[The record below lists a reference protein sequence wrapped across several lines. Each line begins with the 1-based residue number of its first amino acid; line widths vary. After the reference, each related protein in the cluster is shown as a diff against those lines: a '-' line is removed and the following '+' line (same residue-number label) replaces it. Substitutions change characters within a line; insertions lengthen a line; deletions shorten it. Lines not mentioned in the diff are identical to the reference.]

1 MADRL
6 PADATGIARAAHLL
20 RSGELVAFP
29 TDTVYGIGTR
39 TGDSDAL
46 ARLFAA
52 KRRDPEKAVA
62 WLVASAAQAV
72 RAGFRADD
80 RAVRLAERY
89 WPGALTLVLPAADG
103 PAADGPATQ
112 AFRVP
117 AHEVALA
124 LLEAAGPLSVSS
136 ANRSGEPETLDAD
149 DVAIAFADSDE
160 PFAILD
166 GGPVPGGVAS
176 SVLDLSVPKAR
187 LLREG
192 AVSRAEIEAL
202 IGPID

>member
-6 PADATGIARAAHLL
+6 AADAAGIARAAELL
-20 RSGELVAFP
+20 RSGQLVAFP
-29 TDTVYGIGTR
+29 TDTVYGIGCR
-39 TGDSDAL
+39 IGDAAAL
-46 ARLFAA
+46 VRVFAA

-62 WLVASAAQAV
+62 WLVATSDTVADS
-72 RAGFRADD
+72 GFRVDD
-80 RAVRLAERY
+80 RAAQLAERF
-89 WPGALTLVLPAADG
+89 WPGALTLVLPAVG
-103 PAADGPATQ
+103 GPATQ

-117 AHEVALA
+117 AHDVALA
-124 LLEAAGPLSVSS
+124 LLAAAGPLAVSS

-160 PFAILD
+160 PVAILD
-166 GGPVPGGVAS
+166 GGRVPGGVAS
-176 SVLDLSVPKAR
+176 SVLDLSDSRAH

-192 AVSRAEIEAL
+192 AVSRAEIEGV

>member
-6 PADATGIARAAHLL
+6 AADPTGIARAADLL

-29 TDTVYGIGTR
+29 TDTVYGIGSR
-39 TGDSDAL
+39 TGDPEAL

-52 KRRDPEKAVA
+52 KRRDPEKAVP
-62 WLVASAAQAV
+62 WLVATAAEAV

-89 WPGALTLVLPAADG
+89 WPGALTLVLPAAE
-103 PAADGPATQ
+103 GPATQ

-149 DVAIAFADSDE
+149 DVAIAFADSGE
-160 PFAILD
+160 PSAILD
-166 GGPVPGGVAS
+166 GGRVPGGVAS
-176 SVLDLSVPKAR
+176 SVLDLSVPRAR

>member
-1 MADRL
+1 VADRL
-6 PADATGIARAAHLL
+6 PADATGIARAADLL
-20 RSGELVAFP
+20 RSGRLVAFP
-29 TDTVYGIGTR
+29 TDTVYGIGSR
-39 TGDSDAL
+39 TGDPEAL

-52 KRRDPEKAVA
+52 KRRDLEKAVP
-62 WLVASAAQAV
+62 WLVASAAEAV
-72 RAGFRADD
+72 RAGFRADE
-80 RAVRLAERY
+80 RAVRLAKRY
-89 WPGALTLVLPAADG
+89 WPGGLTMVLPAADG
-103 PAADGPATQ
+103 AATQ

-160 PFAILD
+160 PSAILD
-166 GGPVPGGVAS
+166 GGRVPGGVAS
-176 SVLDLSVPKAR
+176 SVLDLSVPRAR

>member
-6 PADATGIARAAHLL
+6 PADATGIARAADLL

-29 TDTVYGIGTR
+29 TDTVYGIGSR
-39 TGDSDAL
+39 TGDPDAL

-62 WLVASAAQAV
+62 WLVASAADAAG
-72 RAGFRADD
+72 AGFIADD

-103 PAADGPATQ
+103 LTTQ

-117 AHEVALA
+117 AHAVALA

-160 PFAILD
+160 PSAILD

-176 SVLDLSVPKAR
+176 SVLDLSLPKAR

>member
-6 PADATGIARAAHLL
+6 PADTDGIARAADLL
-20 RSGELVAFP
+20 RSGRLVAFP
-29 TDTVYGIGTR
+29 TDTVYGIGSR
-39 TGDSDAL
+39 TGDPDAL

-52 KRRDPEKAVA
+52 KRRDPEKAVP
-62 WLVASAAQAV
+62 WLVASAAEPV
-72 RAGFRADD
+72 RAGFRADE

-103 PAADGPATQ
+103 AATQ

-160 PFAILD
+160 PSAILD
-166 GGPVPGGVAS
+166 GGRVPGGVAS
-176 SVLDLSVPKAR
+176 SVLDLSGPKPR

-192 AVSRAEIEAL
+192 AVSRTEIEAL